1 MHDSNKENKQNP
13 HSAHCDIGSA
23 QHTIHA
29 LILATSSTCTQ
40 VEGGHGIGWS
50 TAEVDDGVGVA
61 EDSRGTGMQRP
72 PKLGVYIGV
81 GGICK

>member
-61 EDSRGTGMQRP
+61 EDTAAAQERMQRP
-72 PKLGVYIGV
+72 TKPGVYL
-81 GGICK
+81 